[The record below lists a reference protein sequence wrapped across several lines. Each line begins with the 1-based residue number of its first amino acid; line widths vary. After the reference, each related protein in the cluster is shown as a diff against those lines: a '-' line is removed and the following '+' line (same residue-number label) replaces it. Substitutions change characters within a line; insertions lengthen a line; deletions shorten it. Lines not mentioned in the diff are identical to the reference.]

1 MALCDRNSHAS
12 AMPCWSVCHCECA
25 QIAFSLRSYI
35 LCKQENYRSFLTSE
49 HSPCLLCCTVQ
60 AEWGLSIK
68 GSPPRSPESRTV
80 QRCRP
85 APGDEKEVVTWLI
98 PSSLLLFFPSILEC
112 AARLQLASVVA
123 ISGKRCGSVTA
134 LQSQQYHTGVSAKN
148 SVCSLEDKSFSDAT
162 TGKEGAS

>member
-68 GSPPRSPESRTV
+68 GSPPPLPRIQDRAEMPPSPWRREGGRNLAHSFIPPSFFPLHSGMCSKAAACFSGGHIWETLWIGHG
-80 QRCRP
+80 P
-85 APGDEKEVVTWLI
+85 AKPAVPYGGQCQKL
-98 PSSLLLFFPSILEC
+98 SLLFRGQII
-112 AARLQLASVVA
+112 Q
-123 ISGKRCGSVTA
+123 
-134 LQSQQYHTGVSAKN
+134 
-148 SVCSLEDKSFSDAT
+148 
-162 TGKEGAS
+162 